1 MLIRVLL
8 PSDLCKSVFSFDFY
22 ALTAHPDV
30 DASTYFKAHFE
41 DTLGKTFRPYDN
53 QNIFSLALDKS
64 FPQDNKNLLA
74 ALSEN
79 FYVVPVDL
87 GEDPSSSLKI
97 EREVKGSIDSPHG
110 MGKFLFGVVTKY
122 ADAKEKKTT
131 AEYDAFSEH
140 CPTTFVMRNMPGG
153 DITMVKFFFDH

>member
-97 EREVKGSIDSPHG
+97 
-110 MGKFLFGVVTKY
+110 
-122 ADAKEKKTT
+122 
-131 AEYDAFSEH
+131 
-140 CPTTFVMRNMPGG
+140 
-153 DITMVKFFFDH
+153 ITVR